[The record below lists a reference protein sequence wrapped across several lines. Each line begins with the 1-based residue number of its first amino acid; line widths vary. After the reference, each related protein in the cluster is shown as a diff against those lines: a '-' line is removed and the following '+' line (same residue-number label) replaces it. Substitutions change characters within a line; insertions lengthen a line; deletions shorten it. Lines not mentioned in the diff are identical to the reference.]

1 MLKYITV
8 FVFFQSCFIF
18 IHIIRHGLIYGK
30 NLKDAIAQGREKN
43 HRSKLTSG
51 KNKKHGGGNHVSAIT
66 GWTSSQKEKK
76 IAEDILVTQQRCEKE
91 SRQQSFLPKWEK
103 EFTWLKNINDGLIC
117 VICKEYIYFRMYCTN
132 FKNTGYLNI
141 LRRNAMVDHGNT
153 PAALR
158 NMN

>member
-1 MLKYITV
+1 MFYIYLYYPAWNDLWEN
-8 FVFFQSCFIF
+8 F
-18 IHIIRHGLIYGK
+18 K
-30 NLKDAIAQGREKN
+30 GRNCVGPRKN
-43 HRSKLTSG
+43 HRSKMTFG
-51 KNKKHGGGNHVSAIT
+51 KNKNVVVVAMFLLLQAEPPPK
-66 GWTSSQKEKK
+66 QKKK
-76 IAEDILVTQQRCEKE
+76 VAEDILVTQQRCEKE

-141 LRRNAMVDHGNT
+141 LRRNAMVDPGNT
-153 PAALR
+153 PAATALR